1 MLFFYFFLELLVW
14 EKIKVVIRN
23 GVVVVLVGVGFI
35 VIGVGVGFLVVML

>member
-1 MLFFYFFLELLVW
+1 MLIFYFFLELLVW

-23 GVVVVLVGVGFI
+23 GVVIVLVGVGFI